1 MAEHV
6 TAAWTSVPHFYL
18 VREVAA
24 TELLAL
30 RARVTPAVEK
40 RSQVRPTISDLL
52 VLLTAAALRDH
63 PRLNATWEADGLHE
77 QPNINLGLATAV
89 DDGLLVPVIFG
100 ADKLGLGEIA
110 QRRQDLVARA
120 GQRRLRPEDLA
131 GGTFT
136 ISNLGMYGVDA
147 FNPIV
152 NTPQAAILAVG
163 RIAERVVPVD
173 GQPAVRPMLI
183 LTLACDH
190 RVVDG
195 ARGARFL
202 SDLATLI
209 EEPWGVIA

>member
-1 MAEHV
+1 
-6 TAAWTSVPHFYL
+6 
-18 VREVAA
+18 
-24 TELLAL
+24 
-30 RARVTPAVEK
+30 
-40 RSQVRPTISDLL
+40 
-52 VLLTAAALRDH
+52 
-63 PRLNATWEADGLHE
+63 
-77 QPNINLGLATAV
+77 
-89 DDGLLVPVIFG
+89 
-100 ADKLGLGEIA
+100 
-110 QRRQDLVARA
+110 
-120 GQRRLRPEDLA
+120 
-131 GGTFT
+131 
-136 ISNLGMYGVDA
+136 VDA

-152 NTPQAAILAVG
+152 NAPQAAILAVG